1 MKSHTGTDTQCNTYG
16 HTHSIP
22 GGGGA
27 YPEVDPNP
35 KGAELCRDV
44 LNVSYSVLTVSMSDS
59 LSLRAEPRPDL
70 LG

>member
-1 MKSHTGTDTQCNTYG
+1 MSA
-16 HTHSIP
+16 P

-35 KGAELCRDV
+35 NGAEFCREV